1 MWNQKLTPK
10 SCKYYAIAK
19 YSSPEKTWT
28 AYFKAMKSLESI
40 ADAVNKERERKLG
53 FRKLMELGNDAASA
67 FSKEAATRICAALA
81 KPDKLPEMKT
91 LLEWLGLLYPDAIPE
106 ADFSKIP
113 YSTSLADWLMDRNG

>member
-67 FSKEAATRICAALA
+67 F
-81 KPDKLPEMKT
+81 
-91 LLEWLGLLYPDAIPE
+91 
-106 ADFSKIP
+106 
-113 YSTSLADWLMDRNG
+113 

>member
-1 MWNQKLTPK
+1 MWESKLTPK

-28 AYFKAMKSLESI
+28 AYFKAMKSLEGLV
-40 ADAVNKERERKLG
+40 DAVNKERERKIG
-53 FRKLMELGNDAASA
+53 YRKLLEMGNDAASA
-67 FSKEAATRICAALA
+67 FPKEAATRICAVLS